1 MNEIKSLFKYP
12 NLISCSVKYVL
23 IICFLTG
30 ARFTAWLSFILNW
43 SYSKA
48 VGMVLQ
54 LAWFAVIELIII
66 QVTSAFAYMILHN
79 KMKFKRFFSFMHF
92 KYFKF
97 NFFTALTYALFFGG
111 CTFALNYLRFSSRPE
126 NFNRGIIYTYALI
139 LLILNAFKL
148 IFAYFRAENANENLK
163 NVTKS
168 FFDFLAKNIRKTALF
183 TIKFIPWIIA
193 YIFLMI
199 VFNKT
204 DFEMAVYIML
214 NSCLYGLGIFFFP
227 CYILG
232 FHKLVRSAKEQ

>member
-30 ARFTAWLSFILNW
+30 ARFTAWYSFILNW
-43 SYSKA
+43 TYSET

-54 LAWFAVIELIII
+54 LAWYVVIELIII
-66 QVTSAFAYMILHN
+66 QITAAFIYMLLNN

-97 NFFTALTYALFFGG
+97 NFLIIVTYALFFGG
-111 CTFALNYLRFSSRPE
+111 CTFVVNYLRFSISSEHFDRVKVYI
-126 NFNRGIIYTYALI
+126 FALF

-148 IFAYFRAENANENLK
+148 IFSYFRAENPNENLK
-163 NVTKS
+163 NITKS
-168 FFDFLAKNIRKTALF
+168 FFDFLAKNIKKTALF
-183 TIKFIPWIIA
+183 IIKFIPWIIA
-193 YIFLMI
+193 YIFLII

-204 DFEMAVYIML
+204 DFEMVVYIML

-227 CYILG
+227 CYFLG
-232 FHKLVRSAKEQ
+232 FNKLVRSAKD